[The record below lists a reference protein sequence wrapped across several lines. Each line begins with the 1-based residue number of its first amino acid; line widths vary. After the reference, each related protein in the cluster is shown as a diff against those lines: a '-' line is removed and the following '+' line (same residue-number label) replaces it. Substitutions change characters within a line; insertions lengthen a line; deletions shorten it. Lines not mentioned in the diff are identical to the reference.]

1 MRESWLSIHW
11 EIMENSK
18 KKTEQETERRQ
29 HHVLVCI
36 SASPTSRTVIRTAS
50 ASVSAYGCRFSALYV
65 KTELD
70 EKNREQLQENLDF
83 AKSCG
88 AKIFVLERNSVQ
100 EINAFASNSGI
111 TDIYIGKSGSRRS
124 IMRKGTMMERL
135 VHALPGARLHVV
147 PDEDV
152 VLQPSRIMRQNT
164 PRFNIRDILIT
175 IGVMA
180 IATIISLLVF
190 ESDINNANI
199 VTIYILAVLVAA
211 VLTADRIYGIV
222 AALLYILVFNLL
234 FVEPYYSL
242 RVAGGY
248 MVTYLVTMVSAIL
261 TGTLASRMKYSMAV
275 ANENATQTRVLLE
288 CSELLQHAHTEE
300 DIITT
305 VADQLVRVLKR
316 AIIYYPVEDSELKE
330 PLYFYMDNSSF
341 DEASSSEIAKWVLD
355 YNHHAGA
362 YTSHF
367 SSAKYRYLA
376 IRVGE
381 NIYGIIGIR
390 MEHRLS
396 DFENNIL
403 LSLVG
408 ECGMTIEN
416 MRNIKKKE
424 RAEAAAENERF
435 RANILRSIS
444 HDLRTPLTS
453 ISGNATTLLKN
464 EASLE
469 PAQKRQIYNDIN
481 EDAQWLNSLVENL
494 LALTKLENV
503 KNLHLT
509 TEVLQEVVE
518 EALRHVDPHKDE
530 HTIIVDETDEV
541 FLVHI
546 DARLIIQV
554 IINLVNNAIKY
565 TPKGSVIR
573 IVQRRL
579 CDRIAVYVIDDGP
592 GVPEDMKPH
601 LFEMFATCHNTVADA
616 RRSLGLGLSLC
627 KSIMDAHGEA
637 IMCIDNE
644 PHGSKF
650 IFTMQEVKK

>member
-1 MRESWLSIHW
+1 MSTHW
-11 EIMENSK
+11 GIMENSK
-18 KKTEQETERRQ
+18 TKTDKETERRQ

-65 KTELD
+65 KTDLD
-70 EKNREQLQENLDF
+70 EKNREQLNENLSF
-83 AKSCG
+83 AESCG
-88 AKIFVLERNSVQ
+88 AKIFVLERNSAQ

-124 IMRKGTMMERL
+124 IMRRGTIMERL
-135 VHALPGARLHVV
+135 VHAIPRARIHVV

-164 PRFNIRDILIT
+164 HRFNMRDALIT

-180 IATIISLLVF
+180 IATLISLLVF

-199 VTIYILAVLVAA
+199 VTIYILAVLVTA

-288 CSELLQHAHTEE
+288 CSELFQHARTEE

-316 AIIYYPVEDSELKE
+316 AIIYYPVEDGQLLK
-330 PLYFYMDNSSF
+330 PLYFHVDNSSF
-341 DEASSSEIAKWVLD
+341 DEIASYSIARWVLKN
-355 YNHHAGA
+355 NHHAGA

-367 SSAKYRYLA
+367 SDSKFRYLA

-390 MEHRLS
+390 MEQRLS

-408 ECGMTIEN
+408 ECGLTIEN
-416 MRNIKKKE
+416 MRNIQERE

-453 ISGNATTLLKN
+453 ISGNATTLLQN
-464 EASLE
+464 EKQLSTEEKML
-469 PAQKRQIYNDIN
+469 IYSDIN
-481 EDAQWLNSLVENL
+481 DDAAWLNSLVENL
-494 LALTKLENV
+494 LAFTKLENV
-503 KNLHLT
+503 NNLQRS
-509 TEVLQEVVE
+509 TEVLQEVIEEAMRHIDHHSVEHEIIVE
-518 EALRHVDPHKDE
+518 EP
-530 HTIIVDETDEV
+530 DEV
-541 FLVHI
+541 FLVDI

-565 TPKGSVIR
+565 TPKGSR
-573 IVQRRL
+573 IVVSSRRI
-579 CDRIAVYVIDDGP
+579 CDRVAISVTDNGP
-592 GVPEDMKPH
+592 GVPEELKDH

-616 RRSLGLGLSLC
+616 RRSLGLGLGLC
-627 KSIMDAHGEA
+627 KSIMDAHEQV
-637 IMCIDNE
+637 IMYDDNP
-644 PHGSKF
+644 PHGARF
-650 IFTMQEVKK
+650 TFTMKEINQ

>member
-1 MRESWLSIHW
+1 
-11 EIMENSK
+11 MENSK
-18 KKTEQETERRQ
+18 EKKEKETERRQ

-65 KTELD
+65 KTDLD
-70 EKNREQLQENLDF
+70 EKNREQLNENLSF
-83 AKSCG
+83 AESCG
-88 AKIFVLERNSVQ
+88 AKIFVMEKNSLQ

-111 TDIYIGKSGSRRS
+111 TDIYIGKSGSKRS
-124 IMRKGTMMERL
+124 LMRNGTMIERL

-152 VLQPSRIMRQNT
+152 VLKPSNIVRQNT
-164 PRFNIRDILIT
+164 PRFNLRDILIT
-175 IGVMA
+175 IGVMT
-180 IATIISLLVF
+180 IATLISIAVF

-222 AALLYILVFNLL
+222 AALLYILVFNVL
-234 FVEPYYSL
+234 FVEPYFSL
-242 RVAGGY
+242 RVAGDY

-261 TGTLASRMKYSMAV
+261 TGTLASRMKYSMAA

-288 CSELLQHAHTEE
+288 CSELLQHARNEE

-305 VADQLVRVLKR
+305 VADQLVRLLKR
-316 AIIYYPVEDSELKE
+316 AIIYYPVEDGALQE
-330 PLYFYMDNSSF
+330 PLYFYMDNIAHGDYSR
-341 DEASSSEIAKWVLD
+341 EIAQWVLD
-355 YNHHAGA
+355 NNHHAGA
-362 YTSHF
+362 YTSHYSDSKF
-367 SSAKYRYLA
+367 RYLA

-381 NIYGIIGIR
+381 NIYGVIGIR
-390 MEHRLS
+390 METRLS

-416 MRNIKKKE
+416 MRNIQERE
-424 RAEAAAENERF
+424 RAVATAENERF

-453 ISGNATTLLKN
+453 ISGNATTLLQS
-464 EASLE
+464 EEYLE
-469 PAQKRQIYNDIN
+469 PEQKKQIYTDIN
-481 EDAQWLNSLVENL
+481 DDAQWLNSLVENL
-494 LALTKLENV
+494 LAFTRLENV
-503 KNLHLT
+503 NNLQRSP
-509 TEVLQEVVE
+509 EVLQEVIE
-518 EALRHVDPHKDE
+518 EAMRHVDRHKDE
-530 HTIIVDETDEV
+530 HDIVVDEPDEV
-541 FLVHI
+541 FLVNI

-565 TPKGSVIR
+565 TPKGSYIHIYSRR
-573 IVQRRL
+573 I
-579 CDRIAVYVIDDGP
+579 CDRIAVVVSDNGP
-592 GVPEDMKPH
+592 GVPKELQPH

-616 RRSLGLGLSLC
+616 RRSLGLGLGLC
-627 KSIMDAHGEA
+627 KSILDAHQEL
-637 IMCIDNE
+637 IMYEDNK
-644 PHGSKF
+644 PHGSTF
-650 IFTMQEVKK
+650 LFTMQEVHQ

>member
-1 MRESWLSIHW
+1 
-11 EIMENSK
+11 MENSK
-18 KKTEQETERRQ
+18 EKKKKETERRQ

-65 KTELD
+65 KTDLD
-70 EKNREQLQENLDF
+70 EKNREQLNENLSF
-83 AKSCG
+83 AESCG
-88 AKIFVLERNSVQ
+88 AKIFVLEKNSLQ

-111 TDIYIGKSGSRRS
+111 TDIYIGKSGSKRS
-124 IMRKGTMMERL
+124 LMRNGTMIERL

-152 VLQPSRIMRQNT
+152 VLKPSNIVRQNT
-164 PRFNIRDILIT
+164 PRFNLRDILIT
-175 IGVMA
+175 IGVMT
-180 IATIISLLVF
+180 IATLISIAVF

-222 AALLYILVFNLL
+222 AALLYILVFNVL
-234 FVEPYYSL
+234 FVEPYFSL
-242 RVAGGY
+242 RVAGDY

-261 TGTLASRMKYSMAV
+261 TGTLASRMKYSMAA

-288 CSELLQHAHTEE
+288 CSELLQHARNEE

-305 VADQLVRVLKR
+305 VADQLVRLLKR
-316 AIIYYPVEDSELKE
+316 AIIYYPVEDGALQE
-330 PLYFYMDNSSF
+330 PLYFYMDNIAHGDYSR
-341 DEASSSEIAKWVLD
+341 EIAQWVLD
-355 YNHHAGA
+355 NNHHAGA
-362 YTSHF
+362 YTSHYSDSKF
-367 SSAKYRYLA
+367 RYLA

-381 NIYGIIGIR
+381 NIYGVIGIR
-390 MEHRLS
+390 METRLS

-416 MRNIKKKE
+416 MRNIQERE
-424 RAEAAAENERF
+424 RAVATAENERF

-453 ISGNATTLLKN
+453 ISGNAITLLQS
-464 EASLE
+464 EEYLE
-469 PAQKRQIYNDIN
+469 PEQKKQIYTDIN
-481 EDAQWLNSLVENL
+481 DDAQWLNSLVENL
-494 LALTKLENV
+494 LAFTRLENV
-503 KNLHLT
+503 NNLQRSP
-509 TEVLQEVVE
+509 EVLQEVIE
-518 EALRHVDPHKDE
+518 EAMRHVDRHKDE
-530 HTIIVDETDEV
+530 HDIVVDEPDEV
-541 FLVHI
+541 FLVNI

-565 TPKGSVIR
+565 TPKGSYIHIYSRR
-573 IVQRRL
+573 I
-579 CDRIAVYVIDDGP
+579 CDRIAVVVSDNGP
-592 GVPEDMKPH
+592 GVPKELQPH

-616 RRSLGLGLSLC
+616 RRSLGLGLGLC
-627 KSIMDAHGEA
+627 KSILDAHQEL
-637 IMCIDNE
+637 IMYEDNK
-644 PHGSKF
+644 PHGSTF
-650 IFTMQEVKK
+650 LFTMQEVHQ

>member
-1 MRESWLSIHW
+1 
-11 EIMENSK
+11 MENSK
-18 KKTEQETERRQ
+18 KKTEKETERRQ

-50 ASVSAYGCRFSALYV
+50 ASVSAYGCRFSGLYV

-70 EKNREQLQENLDF
+70 EKNLEQLKENLSF
-83 AKSCG
+83 AESCG

-124 IMRKGTMMERL
+124 LLRKGTMMERL
-135 VHALPGARLHVV
+135 VHALPGAQIHVV

-152 VLQPSRIMRQNT
+152 VLKPSRIMRQST
-164 PRFNIRDILIT
+164 ARFNLRDILIT
-175 IGVMA
+175 IGVMS
-180 IATIISLLVF
+180 IATLISLVVF
-190 ESDINNANI
+190 ESNINNANI

-234 FVEPYYSL
+234 FIEPYFSL
-242 RVAGGY
+242 RVAGDY
-248 MVTYLVTMVSAIL
+248 MVTYFVTMVSAIL

-275 ANENATQTRVLLE
+275 ANENATQTSVLLE
-288 CSELLQHAHTEE
+288 CSVLLQHARNEE
-300 DIITT
+300 DIITM
-305 VADQLVRVLKR
+305 VSDQLVRLLKR
-316 AIIYYPVEDSELKE
+316 AIIYYPVEDGILQK
-330 PLYFYMDNSSF
+330 PMFFYMEGNSF
-341 DEASSSEIAKWVLD
+341 DDSSSSAIAQWVLD
-355 YNHHAGA
+355 NNHHAGA

-367 SSAKYRYLA
+367 SDSSFRYLA

-381 NIYGIIGIR
+381 HIYGIIGIR
-390 MEHRLS
+390 MEKRLS

-408 ECGMTIEN
+408 ECGLSIEN
-416 MRNIKKKE
+416 MRNIRERE
-424 RAEAAAENERF
+424 RAQAAADNERF

-453 ISGNATTLLKN
+453 ISGNATTLLHN
-464 EASLE
+464 EAHLE
-469 PAQKRQIYNDIN
+469 PEEKLQIYTDIN

-494 LALTKLENV
+494 LAFTRLENV
-503 KNLHLT
+503 NNLQRAP
-509 TEVLQEVVE
+509 EVLQEIIE
-518 EALRHVDPHKDE
+518 EAMRHVDHHKDE
-530 HTIIVDETDEV
+530 HRVVVDEPEEV
-541 FLVHI
+541 YVVEI

-554 IINLVNNAIKY
+554 VINLVNNAIKY
-565 TPKGSVIR
+565 TPKGSLIR
-573 IVQRRL
+573 IYSRRI
-579 CDRIAVYVIDDGP
+579 CDRIAITVEDDGP
-592 GVPEDMKPH
+592 GVPKELQPH

-616 RRSLGLGLSLC
+616 RRSLGLGLGLC
-627 KSIMDAHGEA
+627 KSIMDANGEL
-637 IMCIDNE
+637 IMYEDNL

-650 IFTMQEVKK
+650 TFTMKEFKQ

>member
-1 MRESWLSIHW
+1 
-11 EIMENSK
+11 MENSK
-18 KKTEQETERRQ
+18 EKKEKETERRQ

-65 KTELD
+65 KTDLD
-70 EKNREQLQENLDF
+70 EKNREQLNENLSF
-83 AKSCG
+83 AESCG
-88 AKIFVLERNSVQ
+88 AKIFVLEKNSLQ

-111 TDIYIGKSGSRRS
+111 TDIYIGKSGSKRS
-124 IMRKGTMMERL
+124 LMRNGTMIERL

-152 VLQPSRIMRQNT
+152 VLKPSNIVRQNT
-164 PRFNIRDILIT
+164 PRFNLRDILIT
-175 IGVMA
+175 IGVMT
-180 IATIISLLVF
+180 IATLISIAVF

-222 AALLYILVFNLL
+222 AALLYILVFNVL
-234 FVEPYYSL
+234 FVEPYFSL
-242 RVAGGY
+242 RVAGDY

-261 TGTLASRMKYSMAV
+261 TGTLASRMKYSMAA

-288 CSELLQHAHTEE
+288 CSELLQHARNEE

-305 VADQLVRVLKR
+305 VADQLVRLLKR
-316 AIIYYPVEDSELKE
+316 AIIYYPVEDGALQE
-330 PLYFYMDNSSF
+330 PLYFYMDNIAHGDYSR
-341 DEASSSEIAKWVLD
+341 EIAQWVLD
-355 YNHHAGA
+355 NNHHAGA
-362 YTSHF
+362 YTSHYSDSKF
-367 SSAKYRYLA
+367 RYLA

-381 NIYGIIGIR
+381 NIYGVIGIR
-390 MEHRLS
+390 METRLS

-416 MRNIKKKE
+416 MRNIQERE
-424 RAEAAAENERF
+424 RAVATAENERF

-453 ISGNATTLLKN
+453 ISGNATTLLQS
-464 EASLE
+464 EEYLE
-469 PAQKRQIYNDIN
+469 PEQKKQIYTDIN
-481 EDAQWLNSLVENL
+481 DDAQWLNSLVENL
-494 LALTKLENV
+494 LAFTRLENV
-503 KNLHLT
+503 NNLQRSP
-509 TEVLQEVVE
+509 EVLQEVIE
-518 EALRHVDPHKDE
+518 EAMRHVDRHKDE
-530 HTIIVDETDEV
+530 HDIVVDEPDEV
-541 FLVHI
+541 FLVNI

-565 TPKGSVIR
+565 TPKGSYIHIYSRR
-573 IVQRRL
+573 I
-579 CDRIAVYVIDDGP
+579 CDRIAVVVSDNGP
-592 GVPEDMKPH
+592 GVPKELQPH

-616 RRSLGLGLSLC
+616 RRSLGLGLGLC
-627 KSIMDAHGEA
+627 KSILDAHQEL
-637 IMCIDNE
+637 IMYEDNK
-644 PHGSKF
+644 PNGSTF
-650 IFTMQEVKK
+650 LFTMQEVHQ

>member
-1 MRESWLSIHW
+1 MLSIHRV
-11 EIMENSK
+11 IMENSK
-18 KKTEQETERRQ
+18 KKTEEKTERRQ

-70 EKNREQLQENLDF
+70 EKNREQLQENFRF
-83 AKSCG
+83 AESCG
-88 AKIFVLERNSVQ
+88 AKIYVLERNSVQ

-111 TDIYIGKSGSRRS
+111 TDIYIGKSGSKRS
-124 IMRKGTMMERL
+124 VLRKGTMMERL
-135 VHALPGARLHVV
+135 VHALPGASIHVV

-152 VLQPSRIMRQNT
+152 VLQPSRIVRQNQT
-164 PRFNIRDILIT
+164 PRFNIRDVLIT
-175 IGVMA
+175 IGVMTV
-180 IATIISLLVF
+180 ATLISLAVF

-222 AALLYILVFNLL
+222 AALLYILVFNIL
-234 FVEPYYSL
+234 FVEPYFSL
-242 RVAGGY
+242 RVNGAY
-248 MVTYLVTMVSAIL
+248 AVTYLVTLVSAIL
-261 TGTLASRMKYSMAV
+261 TGTLASRMKHSMAV

-288 CSELLQHAHTEE
+288 CSELLQHAHNEE
-300 DIITT
+300 DVITT
-305 VADQLVRVLKR
+305 VADQLVRLLKR
-316 AIIYYPVEDSELKE
+316 AIIYYPVEDGELEE
-330 PLYFYMDNSSF
+330 PLYFHVDNSSF
-341 DEASSSEIAKWVLD
+341 DETSSSTIAQWVLD
-355 YNHHAGA
+355 NNHHAGA

-367 SSAKYRYLA
+367 SDSTFRYLS

-390 MEHRLS
+390 MERRFS

-408 ECGMTIEN
+408 ECGLTIEN
-416 MRNIKKKE
+416 MRNIQERE

-453 ISGNATTLLKN
+453 ISGNATTLLQN
-464 EASLE
+464 ETHLSTEEKKL
-469 PAQKRQIYNDIN
+469 IYSDIN
-481 EDAQWLNSLVENL
+481 DDAVWLNSLVENL
-494 LALTKLENV
+494 LAFTKLENV
-503 KNLHLT
+503 NNLQRS
-509 TEVLQEVVE
+509 TEVLQEVIEEAMRHIDHHSVEHDIIVE
-518 EALRHVDPHKDE
+518 EPDE
-530 HTIIVDETDEV
+530 L
-541 FLVHI
+541 FLVEI

-565 TPKGSVIR
+565 TPKGSWIIVSSRR
-573 IVQRRL
+573 I
-579 CDRIAVYVIDDGP
+579 CDRVAISVTDNGP
-592 GVPEDMKPH
+592 GVPEDLKEH

-627 KSIMDAHGEA
+627 KSIMDAHGEV
-637 IMCIDNE
+637 IMYDDNP
-644 PHGSKF
+644 PHGAKF
-650 IFTMQEVKK
+650 TFTMKEIRQ

>member
-1 MRESWLSIHW
+1 
-11 EIMENSK
+11 MENSK
-18 KKTEQETERRQ
+18 EKKKKETERRQ

-65 KTELD
+65 KTDLD
-70 EKNREQLQENLDF
+70 EKNREQLNENLSF
-83 AKSCG
+83 AESCG
-88 AKIFVLERNSVQ
+88 AKIFVLEKNSLQ

-111 TDIYIGKSGSRRS
+111 TDIYIGKSGSKRS
-124 IMRKGTMMERL
+124 LMRNGTMIERL

-152 VLQPSRIMRQNT
+152 VLKPSNIVRQNT
-164 PRFNIRDILIT
+164 PRFNLRDILIT
-175 IGVMA
+175 IGVMT
-180 IATIISLLVF
+180 IATLISIAVF

-222 AALLYILVFNLL
+222 AALLYILVFNVL
-234 FVEPYYSL
+234 FVEPYFSL
-242 RVAGGY
+242 RVAGDY

-261 TGTLASRMKYSMAV
+261 TGTLASRMKCSMAA

-288 CSELLQHAHTEE
+288 CSELLQHARNEE

-305 VADQLVRVLKR
+305 VADQLVRLLKR
-316 AIIYYPVEDSELKE
+316 AIIYYPVEDGALQE
-330 PLYFYMDNSSF
+330 PLYFYMDNIAHGDYSR
-341 DEASSSEIAKWVLD
+341 EIAQWVLD
-355 YNHHAGA
+355 NNHHAGA
-362 YTSHF
+362 YTSHYSDSKF
-367 SSAKYRYLA
+367 RYLA

-381 NIYGIIGIR
+381 NIYGVIGIR
-390 MEHRLS
+390 METRLS

-416 MRNIKKKE
+416 MRNIQERE
-424 RAEAAAENERF
+424 RAVATAENERF

-453 ISGNATTLLKN
+453 ISGNATTLLQS
-464 EASLE
+464 EEYLE
-469 PAQKRQIYNDIN
+469 PEQKKQIYTDIN
-481 EDAQWLNSLVENL
+481 DDAQWLNSLVENL
-494 LALTKLENV
+494 LAFTRLENV
-503 KNLHLT
+503 NNLQRSP
-509 TEVLQEVVE
+509 EVLQEVIE
-518 EALRHVDPHKDE
+518 EAMRHVDRHKDE
-530 HTIIVDETDEV
+530 HDIVVDEPDEV
-541 FLVHI
+541 FLVNI

-565 TPKGSVIR
+565 TPKGSYIHIYSRR
-573 IVQRRL
+573 I
-579 CDRIAVYVIDDGP
+579 CDRIAVVVSDNGP
-592 GVPEDMKPH
+592 GVPKELQPH

-616 RRSLGLGLSLC
+616 RRSLGLGLGLC
-627 KSIMDAHGEA
+627 KSILDAHQEL
-637 IMCIDNE
+637 IMYEDNK
-644 PHGSKF
+644 PHGSTF
-650 IFTMQEVKK
+650 LFTMQEVHQ

>member
-1 MRESWLSIHW
+1 
-11 EIMENSK
+11 MENSK
-18 KKTEQETERRQ
+18 EKKKKETERRQ

-65 KTELD
+65 KTDLD
-70 EKNREQLQENLDF
+70 EKNREQLNENLSF
-83 AKSCG
+83 AESCG
-88 AKIFVLERNSVQ
+88 AKIFVLEKNSLQ

-111 TDIYIGKSGSRRS
+111 TDIYIGKSGSKRS
-124 IMRKGTMMERL
+124 LMRNGTMIERL

-152 VLQPSRIMRQNT
+152 VLKPSNIVRQNT
-164 PRFNIRDILIT
+164 PRFNLRDILIT
-175 IGVMA
+175 IGVMT
-180 IATIISLLVF
+180 IATLISIAVF

-222 AALLYILVFNLL
+222 AALLYILVFNVL
-234 FVEPYYSL
+234 FVEPYFSL
-242 RVAGGY
+242 RVAGDY

-261 TGTLASRMKYSMAV
+261 TGTLASRMKCSMAA

-288 CSELLQHAHTEE
+288 CSELLQHARNEE

-305 VADQLVRVLKR
+305 VADQLVRLLKR
-316 AIIYYPVEDSELKE
+316 AIIYYPVEDGALQE
-330 PLYFYMDNSSF
+330 PLYFYMDNIAHGDYSR
-341 DEASSSEIAKWVLD
+341 EIAQWVLD
-355 YNHHAGA
+355 NNHHAGA
-362 YTSHF
+362 YTSHYSDSKF
-367 SSAKYRYLA
+367 RYLA

-381 NIYGIIGIR
+381 NIYGVIGIR
-390 MEHRLS
+390 METRLS

-416 MRNIKKKE
+416 MRNIQERE
-424 RAEAAAENERF
+424 RAVATAENERF

-453 ISGNATTLLKN
+453 ISGNATTLLQS
-464 EASLE
+464 EEYLE
-469 PAQKRQIYNDIN
+469 PEQKKQIYTDIN
-481 EDAQWLNSLVENL
+481 DDAQWLNSLVENL
-494 LALTKLENV
+494 LAFTRLENV
-503 KNLHLT
+503 NNLQRSP
-509 TEVLQEVVE
+509 EVLQEVIE
-518 EALRHVDPHKDE
+518 EAMRHVDRHKDE
-530 HTIIVDETDEV
+530 HDIVVDEPDEV
-541 FLVHI
+541 FLVNI

-565 TPKGSVIR
+565 TPKGSYIHIYSRR
-573 IVQRRL
+573 I
-579 CDRIAVYVIDDGP
+579 CDRIAVVVSDNGP
-592 GVPEDMKPH
+592 GVPKELQPH

-616 RRSLGLGLSLC
+616 RRSLGLGLGLC
-627 KSIMDAHGEA
+627 KSILDAHQEL
-637 IMCIDNE
+637 IMYEDNKH
-644 PHGSKF
+644 HGSTF
-650 IFTMQEVKK
+650 LFTMQEVHQ